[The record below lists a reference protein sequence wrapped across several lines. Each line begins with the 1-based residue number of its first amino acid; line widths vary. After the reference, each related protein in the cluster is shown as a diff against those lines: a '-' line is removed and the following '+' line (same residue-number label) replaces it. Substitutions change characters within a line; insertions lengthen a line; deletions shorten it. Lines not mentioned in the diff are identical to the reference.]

1 MAFVKGFHKL
11 SDVLDTICSYIIVVM
26 LGAMVVITGAQIVCR
41 MAFTALSWSE
51 EATRYLLVWSSFLGA
66 SCVYKHSGHISI
78 TFVQDMVPAALS
90 KVLKLLVHVVCTIL
104 FVVVIIYGMKYFGKQ
119 GNQLSAAMR
128 LPMKYIYLC
137 IPVGCGFMLVHAV
150 DAVLGLLF
158 GKAALLFISFIVLL
172 LIGVP
177 VAFAIAA
184 AALLVLLKGDVKLLI
199 LVQRMFAST
208 DSFSLIAVPFFIFA
222 GDLLAKGKVSKVL
235 VEFAES
241 LLGMLKGGLSIV
253 SVLAGMFFAAISGSG
268 AATTAAVGATLIP
281 ELKKRGYR
289 EDSAA
294 ALIAAAGTIGVVIP
308 PSVPMVL
315 YAVISEDSVNTLF
328 KNGFIPGIL
337 MGVILVAISLYQA
350 RKFNYPK
357 GKAFSVGNVLHTFK
371 EAIWGILMPLIILGG
386 IFSGYFTP
394 SEAAAVAVIYAI
406 FVSFFI
412 YRDLDFK
419 GLVEIMKGSAKTS
432 AVIMI
437 IIACSGPFGWV
448 LANYKI
454 PEAIASGVLGI
465 STNKYVIMFLISLI
479 ILLAGVFMETSSAI
493 IILSPVFLPLVK
505 AMGIST
511 VHFGILFVVGI
522 AIGMITPPVAIN
534 LFVASGI
541 TGLPIER
548 ISKSVIPYLI
558 GLIIVFFMIV
568 YVPLLIPGLM

>member
-1 MAFVKGFHKL
+1 M
-11 SDVLDTICSYIIVVM
+11 
-26 LGAMVVITGAQIVCR
+26 
-41 MAFTALSWSE
+41 
-51 EATRYLLVWSSFLGA
+51 
-66 SCVYKHSGHISI
+66 
-78 TFVQDMVPAALS
+78 
-90 KVLKLLVHVVCTIL
+90 
-104 FVVVIIYGMKYFGKQ
+104 
-119 GNQLSAAMR
+119 
-128 LPMKYIYLC
+128 
-137 IPVGCGFMLVHAV
+137 
-150 DAVLGLLF
+150 
-158 GKAALLFISFIVLL
+158 AALLFISFIVLL

-294 ALIAAAGTIGVVIP
+294 AGTIGVVIP

-328 KNGFIPGIL
+328 RNGFIPGAL

-357 GKAFSVGNVLHTFK
+357 GKPFSVGNVLRTFK

-419 GLVEIMKGSAKTS
+419 GLIEIMKGSAKTS

-522 AIGMITPPVAIN
+522 AIGMIPPPVAIN